1 MNNESFYMHPRYD
14 EFTAFLKTL
23 ESDARITPNSLN
35 LAFDV
40 WLEIGFV
47 KNIELLNENMI
58 LKAKADAFLKSCKA
72 WEESNETLKADLDRL
87 HRERDSF
94 QRQAS
99 VLAEEVERLNSLF
112 LAGFN
117 QAVGERGQACLS
129 IDGGNL

>member
-1 MNNESFYMHPRYD
+1 MNESFYMHPRYD

-23 ESDARITPNSLN
+23 NTDAKITPSTKH

-40 WLEIGFV
+40 WSKTMTELCGERWLETGSPFMSD
-47 KNIELLNENMI
+47 KEQIE
-58 LKAKADAFLKSCKA
+58 K
-72 WEESNETLKADLDRL
+72 LKADLDRL

-94 QRQAS
+94 QQQAR
-99 VLAEEVERLNSLF
+99 VLAEEVERLNGLF

-117 QAVGERGQACLS
+117 HAVGERGDACLS

>member
-1 MNNESFYMHPRYD
+1 MNESFYMHPRYD
-14 EFTAFLKTL
+14 EFTAFLKAL
-23 ESDARITPNSLN
+23 ETDAKITPSTKH

-40 WLEIGFV
+40 WLKIGFV
-47 KNIELLNENMI
+47 ENIELLNENMI

-72 WEESNETLKADLDRL
+72 YEESNTTLKADLDRL

-117 QAVGERGQACLS
+117 HAVGERGDACLS